1 MKILNTFCVNLF
13 WLKKHVLWN
22 KKNLSRIHTPIIA
35 TFEIPFSGS
44 GDLKTDYTLWKLNKN
59 CVCDQYTTFSIVFI
73 SEVVIRWDDN
83 CFRTLVVQVQLRF
96 MFKANSPALIGRHR
110 VTKTNRIR
118 LVVNSIHEA
127 DWLSSL
133 TRLYGTA
140 QHSAARMSP
149 WGSTIESAR
158 PLPSTRHTIHK
169 SVPQLKE
176 SLRPLPLDL
185 V

>member
-1 MKILNTFCVNLF
+1 MLNTFCVYLF
-13 WLKKHVLWN
+13 WLQNTFCGIKKKSVSN
-22 KKNLSRIHTPIIA
+22 PHTPNIT
-35 TFEIPFSGS
+35 TFLIPFSGS
-44 GDLKTDYTLWKLNKN
+44 GDLKTDSPLWKLSKNN
-59 CVCDQYTTFSIVFI
+59 CVCYQYTTFSIVFI

-127 DWLSSL
+127 DWLSEWVSSL

-140 QHSAARMSP
+140 QRSP
-149 WGSTIESAR
+149 HVAMGVCYRVSPPPTF
-158 PLPSTRHTIHK
+158 H
-169 SVPQLKE
+169 
-176 SLRPLPLDL
+176 
-185 V
+185 